1 MTGWRVGWAVAA
13 PPLTALVRKVHDYL
27 TICAP
32 APFQEAGKT
41 ALALPDRYYEDLRA
55 AYARRRDILLPALSR
70 AGLAFTP
77 PEGSYYVMVD
87 AAPLGWKDDW
97 EFVNFLARR
106 VGVLAVPGSSFYA
119 RGGGKTRARV
129 NFAKK
134 DETLREAVR
143 RLDAADLTAP
153 KRGSRSRA
161 RAAAR

>member
-1 MTGWRVGWAVAA
+1 M
-13 PPLTALVRKVHDYL
+13 HDYL

-55 AYARRRDILLPALSR
+55 TYAAPPRHPAAGARRAPGSP
-70 AGLAFTP
+70 FTP

-97 EFVNFLARR
+97 EFVNFLARE